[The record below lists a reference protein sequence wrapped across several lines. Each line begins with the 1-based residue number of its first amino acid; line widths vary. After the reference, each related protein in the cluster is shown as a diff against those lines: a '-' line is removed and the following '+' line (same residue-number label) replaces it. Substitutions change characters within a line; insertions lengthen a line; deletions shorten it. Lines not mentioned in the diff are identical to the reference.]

1 MQVYCAI
8 FCLHFLVSLRYI
20 EPIRYCCC
28 GGVLQGQPVV
38 CKKSVPR
45 PCLRCSRLGFANGR
59 HMSSAAELT
68 AANVLG
74 LVVMRC
80 FKRTLSGGA
89 VGAGRLQPLTD
100 LWRGA

>member
-1 MQVYCAI
+1 MEFFKA
-8 FCLHFLVSLRYI
+8 SLSFARSLFRG
-20 EPIRYCCC
+20 PAD
-28 GGVLQGQPVV
+28 GAV
-38 CKKSVPR
+38 
-45 PCLRCSRLGFANGR
+45 RLGFANGR